1 MSNKI
6 SRQKYNMAINQL
18 NELLEVY
25 ATARQTPNNQDR
37 SKSHLINKML
47 VVFSTSILEGVN
59 LKPVRLKKKKIDEL
73 TKTEKYFLALHA
85 LRNSI
90 IHNSGNLQFIDQ
102 DVLIKES
109 YYEVCKEIPELR
121 VELKEQVC
129 IANKEV
135 LKPLIIESMN
145 YLKSKSTVDA

>member
-1 MSNKI
+1 MSNKL
-6 SRQKYNMAINQL
+6 SQQKYNMAINQL
-18 NELLEVY
+18 IELLEVY
-25 ATARQTPNNQDR
+25 VTARQTPNNQDR
-37 SKSHLINKML
+37 SKGHLINKML

-59 LKPVRLKKKKIDEL
+59 LKPVCLKKKNIDDL

-90 IHNSGNLQFIDQ
+90 IHNSGNLYFTNKDI
-102 DVLIKES
+102 LIKES
-109 YYEVCKEIPELR
+109 YDEVCKEITALR

-135 LKPLIIESMN
+135 LEPLILESIN
-145 YLKSKSTVDA
+145 YLKSKSTVNA